1 MERTFQVDVGKAI
14 RPEVAPSRADLGLT
28 EECRQFPH
36 RIAFLCFAGDAVVAF
51 ACLLVAFWLRFDTA
65 AARISVW
72 RTPGII
78 LSSYSNYII
87 FGSASLLLVLAQ
99 KQMYDGSWLLHRHSP
114 LKDVIVACLVWGAG
128 FLGFFAVLQVSATAL
143 EGLCGVSNGHGNDRA
158 LCLAPFVFSVI
169 CGRNRLPESSGRESW
184 WLAGPPMRNG

>member
-14 RPEVAPSRADLGLT
+14 RPDVAASRADLGLT

-51 ACLLVAFWLRFDTA
+51 ACLLAAFWLRFDTA
-65 AARISVW
+65 LRDFGVEA
-72 RTPGII
+72 PGIT

-99 KQMYDGSWLLHRHSP
+99 KQMYDGSWLLHSRSS
-114 LKDVIVACLVWGAG
+114 LKDVIVACHD
-128 FLGFFAVLQVSATAL
+128 LGSRFPRFFAVLQVSAIAL

-158 LCLAPFVFSVI
+158 LYLASFV
-169 CGRNRLPESSGRESW
+169 L
-184 WLAGPPMRNG
+184 